1 LKNLNSIFEY
11 DPLIPSANSIANV
24 SVTNVQ
30 TLAKRVAPFINR
42 PQRRLRRNPLLDQHQ
57 QHLLNFALQENLE
70 SLTIPLLDQRMSLS
84 LVERAV
90 ATLMSLYLLHR
101 FLDLNEVAEIL
112 DIFTVVNRTSQ
123 LTRLPLEVKT
133 ITPQLLNLLS
143 VGLPVLLSLTSVI
156 EDERVSLSI

>member
-1 LKNLNSIFEY
+1 
-11 DPLIPSANSIANV
+11 
-24 SVTNVQ
+24 
-30 TLAKRVAPFINR
+30 
-42 PQRRLRRNPLLDQHQ
+42 LDQHQ